1 MDALDL
7 LLNRTSEPKLEA
19 PAPQGQAL
27 ENLFQ
32 AAFRVPDHG
41 MLHPYRFVV
50 IEGEG
55 RQKLGEVC
63 LDALLAAD
71 PEADD
76 KARDKALHLLE
87 RAPMVVAVVS
97 KVQDH
102 PKVPAF
108 EQLVTAGLAAHAMQ
122 MAAVAQGF
130 GGIWRTGAYA
140 TAPLVREALGVSGE
154 DEILGFLY
162 LGTPVPT
169 KFKVPRPDS
178 SAFVSH
184 F

>member
-1 MDALDL
+1 MDALEL

-19 PAPQGQAL
+19 PAPAGDAL
-27 ENLFQ
+27 ETLYQ

-41 MLHPYRFVV
+41 LLQPYRFVV
-50 IEGEG
+50 IAGEG
-55 RQKLGEVC
+55 RSRLGQVC
-63 LDALLAAD
+63 LKALLQQNPD
-71 PEADD
+71 ADD
-76 KARDKALHLLE
+76 KAKDKAAHLFE
-87 RAPMVVAVVS
+87 RAPMVMAVISNV
-97 KVQDH
+97 KEH
-102 PKVPAF
+102 PKVPVF

-130 GGIWRTGAYA
+130 GGIWRTGSYA
-140 TAPLVREALGVSGE
+140 TDYHVRQALGVEGE

-162 LGTPVPT
+162 LGTPVKS

-178 SAFVSH
+178 SAFVSQ